1 MLLFVL
7 MYLIQLFYTIFVLS
21 KNELHQIL
29 SVIRPALCSGMNST
43 EHQALLPLDESWRCD
58 RGMELYEVPCA
69 KRCGNVFGNDKDK
82 NHYSIKTKKNDIFV
96 CSNVATGTCS
106 FAICKKC
113 YSIAFDDRTTRG
125 KRSRTRS
132 SRLVG

>member
-1 MLLFVL
+1 MNHGGATGEWNCMKFPAQKGVET
-7 MYLIQLFYTIFVLS
+7 YLGMTRTKITIPS
-21 KNELHQIL
+21 KQ
-29 SVIRPALCSGMNST
+29 
-43 EHQALLPLDESWRCD
+43 
-58 RGMELYEVPCA
+58 
-69 KRCGNVFGNDKDK
+69 
-82 NHYSIKTKKNDIFV
+82 KNDIFV